1 MPKSQYRSM
10 LKITVN
16 RQSDEMT
23 LVLEGKLIGAWVSEV
38 DSSWRAECGKG
49 QSVRVDLAGV
59 TFIDAEGKALL
70 RRLHREGATLLG
82 NGCLTKAIIAEVS
95 GEVGGTIIE
104 DHSSNRALRAIKP
117 AATVI
122 ALFISLF
129 AGSHLAIAEE
139 KPALKLT
146 LHDAVVLALKQ
157 NPQVQIGI
165 LQTAESR
172 QDQNIARADLL
183 PQAQLNTSISVVRGN
198 IQTNFGKSL
207 PGVAEHLG
215 PFEVFAT
222 GPQFNVPLLDLTL
235 WSRYQAAK
243 QNASSARA
251 DLRSVREQ
259 MTLLTVSQYLGA
271 LRAAAEVH
279 SAESRV
285 SLAQALYD
293 QAADLQKNGVGTGI
307 DTLRANVEL
316 QNEAQRLIVARTQH
330 QVAIF
335 GLARLLNVD
344 PNEPIELT
352 DEVSFF
358 QTPEFVVAGSIE
370 SAYQARPELQ
380 QVEASLRAAAATKR
394 AASQSRLPVVQASGN
409 WQYQGLSISTGI
421 PVYEYQV
428 GMNLP
433 LFTGGRTHA
442 EIVRTDLEVQKLE
455 QRRADLRDE
464 IALEVKTA
472 LAQLDSSKHQVEV
485 ANLGVQLAQEEV
497 TQARDRFTAGVANNI
512 EVIQA
517 QDALARANDNQ
528 IAALYQYNQSRADL
542 AHAVGQM
549 ESLYTK

>member
-1 MPKSQYRSM
+1 M
-10 LKITVN
+10 LKITVS
-16 RQSDEMT
+16 RQSDEKT
-23 LVLEGKLIGAWVSEV
+23 LILEGKLIGAWVSEV
-38 DSSWRAECGKG
+38 DSSWKAESSEG
-49 QSVRVDLAGV
+49 QAVRVDLAGV
-59 TFIDAEGKALL
+59 TFIDADGKALL

-95 GEVGGTIIE
+95 GRLGSTTTE
-104 DHSSNRALRAIKP
+104 DKSSSRAQRAIKP
-117 AATVI
+117 AVI
-122 ALFISLF
+122 SIFFFLF
-129 AGSHLAIAEE
+129 AGNHLAQAEE
-139 KPALKLT
+139 KPTISLT

-157 NPQVQIGI
+157 NPQVQIGV

-183 PQAQLNTSISVVRGN
+183 PQAQLNTSISVVRAN
-198 IQTNFGKSL
+198 IETNFGKPL
-207 PGVAEHLG
+207 PGFAEHLG
-215 PFEVFAT
+215 PFEVFST
-222 GPQFNVPLLDLTL
+222 GPQLNAPILDLTL
-235 WSRYQAAK
+235 WSRYQASK
-243 QNASSARA
+243 ENASSARA
-251 DLRSVREQ
+251 DLQSVREQ

-316 QNEAQRLIVARTQH
+316 QNETQRLIVARTQH
-330 QVAIF
+330 QVALF
-335 GLARLLNVD
+335 GLARLLNLD
-344 PNEPIELT
+344 PYQAVELA

-358 QTPEFVVAGSIE
+358 QTPEFVIAGTIE

-380 QVEASLRAAAATKR
+380 QVEANLRAAAATKR

-409 WQYQGLSISTGI
+409 WQYQGLSINTGI

-433 LFTGGRTHA
+433 LFTGGRIHA

-528 IAALYQYNQSRADL
+528 IAALYEYNQSRADL